1 VMFYNYDFYINVFIN
16 DVSAVAKTHSR
27 ENDVCISQFV
37 RKFQASTAFIKE
49 GIVSFLGEGGCN
61 YDE

>member
-1 VMFYNYDFYINVFIN
+1 MMFYNYDFYINVFIN

-49 GIVSFLGEGGCN
+49 GIVSFFR
-61 YDE
+61 